1 MKTKG
6 VIASCLM
13 LMVALWGSP
22 ASALFGFGPTTF
34 QEACHKGADA
44 RVEFRV
50 VDDEGHPVCGASVN
64 AFFDMTDR
72 SKGRRVIVQTDTN
85 GVCVA
90 EAKTMGVIEVDVSRE
105 GFYRSG
111 DLISF
116 INMGHEH
123 EVKNGKWQ
131 PWGMVKKITLL
142 PVKNP
147 QARIADTPK
156 WMWTKEINK
165 WIGFD
170 LVRYDYVKPYGNGDY
185 ADIEVFFEW
194 DGALGPKDYQGM
206 ALKIRFLDKY
216 AGGYYADKT
225 PGSEYVGVYQA
236 DTHGDYKTEFTYSER
251 VSSRNKRGYASSYER
266 HFFDPSKVL
275 VARSRCKLNEDGT
288 LKTAQY
294 FQLYGIKFSGDNK
307 RGAALLCL
315 SIFNPTPNDTNLE
328 PK

>member
-13 LMVALWGSP
+13 SMVALWVFP
-22 ASALFGFGPTTF
+22 AFALFGFGPTTF

-50 VDDEGHPVCGASVN
+50 VDDEGNPVSGASVN

-85 GVCVA
+85 GVCVSN
-90 EAKTMGVIEVDVSRE
+90 AKTMGVIEIDVSRE
-105 GFYRSG
+105 GYYRSG

-131 PWGMVKKITLL
+131 PWGMVKQITLL

-147 QARIADTPK
+147 QAQIAGTPDWKRTKELKK
-156 WMWTKEINK
+156 WM
-165 WIGFD
+165 GFD
-170 LVRYDYVKPYGNGDY
+170 LMKYDFVKPYGNGIVSDV
-185 ADIEVFFEW
+185 EVMFDW
-194 DGALGPKDYQGM
+194 DGVWDLKDYSGM
-206 ALKIRFLDKY
+206 ALKMRFKEKY
-216 AGGYYADKT
+216 AGGYYAAKT
-225 PGSEYVGVYQA
+225 PGSEYVGIYHA
-236 DTHGDYKTEFTYSER
+236 NTNEDYKTEFSYFER
-251 VSSRNKRGYASSYER
+251 VIGRDKRGNVTGYDR
-266 HFFDPSKVL
+266 HPFDPSKVL
-275 VARSRCKLNEDGT
+275 VVRSRCKLNEDGT
-288 LKTAQY
+288 LNSANY
-294 FQLYGIKFSGDNK
+294 FQICYIQFAGGK
-307 RGAALLCL
+307 RGAALKFL
-315 SIFNPTPNDTNLE
+315 SIYNLTPNDTNLE